1 MPIRRLIFGFWTI
14 ILLFSEI
21 MIGIFAKGF
30 VRDYVGDV
38 LVVICLYMLARV
50 FLPQKPQ
57 FMSVIVFL
65 AAVAAEFLQ
74 LTPLHS
80 FLSEKSE
87 ILAAIAGGTFDY
99 RDLICYLIGGLV
111 CAAIDIFIIGKSKK
125 ISG

>member
-14 ILLFSEI
+14 ILLFAEI